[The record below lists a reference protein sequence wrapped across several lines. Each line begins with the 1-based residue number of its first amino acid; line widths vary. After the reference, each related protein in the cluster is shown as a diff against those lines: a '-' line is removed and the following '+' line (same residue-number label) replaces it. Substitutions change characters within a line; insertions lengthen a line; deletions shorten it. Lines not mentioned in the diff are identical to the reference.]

1 MLWFCVDCN
10 TLVPFSLLKGLE
22 MKRSLAVLLLCIA
35 ATFASAQAGDC
46 ASLTHQALELSGFNQ
61 SLDRLTDVLS
71 SPQFMQQIRGRES
84 ADDFIAIFQPIM
96 QKEFNADLLRKE
108 MQQHLSAQCNPEQM
122 ALTVQRLQTP
132 LMAKMLALEA
142 ATNTSEGQEKLKKY
156 GKIASTVPLTDERI
170 EALDAID
177 NSMGASDFAT
187 DTILAV
193 MTGLMTGVGAP
204 QEIVTQLQEHR
215 SEMKAQMQNSVELS
229 MSVTYHGIT
238 RPELQQYA
246 KEVGAQPLKSFYLQ
260 VDKVFVEIVQERSL
274 ALGQDLKEAIA
285 KRKN

>member
-1 MLWFCVDCN
+1 
-10 TLVPFSLLKGLE
+10 
-22 MKRSLAVLLLCIA
+22 MKRSFAVLFLFFA
-35 ATFASAQAGDC
+35 ATFASAQVGDC

-61 SLDRLTDVLS
+61 SLDRITDVLS

-84 ADDFIAIFQPIM
+84 AEDFIAIFLPLM

-108 MQQHLSAQCNPEQM
+108 MQQRLFAKCDPEQM

-142 ATNTSEGQEKLKKY
+142 ATNTPEGQEKLKKY
-156 GKIASTVPLTDERI
+156 ARIASSLPLTDERL
-170 EALDAID
+170 EALDAVD

-187 DTILAV
+187 DTIMAV
-193 MTGLMTGVGAP
+193 MTGMMTGVAMP
-204 QEIVTQLQEHR
+204 QELVTQLQEHR

-229 MSVTYHGIT
+229 MSVTYHGVT

-246 KEVGAQPLKSFYLQ
+246 KEIGAQPLKGFYLQ
-260 VDKVFVEIVQERSL
+260 VDKSFVEIVQERAL

-285 KRKN
+285 ARKN

>member
-1 MLWFCVDCN
+1 
-10 TLVPFSLLKGLE
+10 
-22 MKRSLAVLLLCIA
+22 MKRSFAVLFLFFA

-61 SLDRLTDVLS
+61 SLDRITDVLS

-84 ADDFIAIFQPIM
+84 AEDFIAIFLPLM

-108 MQQHLSAQCNPEQM
+108 MQQRLFAKCDPEQM

-132 LMAKMLALEA
+132 MMAKMLALEA
-142 ATNTSEGQEKLKKY
+142 ATNTPEGQEKLKKY
-156 GKIASTVPLTDERI
+156 GRIASSLPLTDERL
-170 EALDAID
+170 EALDAVD

-187 DTILAV
+187 DTIMAV
-193 MTGLMTGVGAP
+193 MTGMMTGVAMP
-204 QEIVTQLQEHR
+204 QELVTQLQEHR

-229 MSVTYHGIT
+229 MSVTYHGVT

-246 KEVGAQPLKSFYLQ
+246 KEIGAQPLKGFYLQ
-260 VDKVFVEIVQERSL
+260 VDKSFVEIVQERAL

-285 KRKN
+285 ARKN